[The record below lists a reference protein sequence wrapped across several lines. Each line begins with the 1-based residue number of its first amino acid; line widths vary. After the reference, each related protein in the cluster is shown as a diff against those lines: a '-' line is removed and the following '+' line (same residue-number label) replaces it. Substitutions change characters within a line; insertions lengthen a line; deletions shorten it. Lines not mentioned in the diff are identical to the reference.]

1 MLLEVIHTDIDK
13 NILSQILQWLMILI
27 PLTIQ
32 TINLHPHDSAVG
44 AGRAR
49 DWGQLYSV
57 TAPPSRGH
65 GPLLQHVVTRSNE
78 KTGALMLALYL
89 LK

>member
-27 PLTIQ
+27 PLSIQ
-32 TINLHPHDSAVG
+32 TINLHPYDSAVG

-49 DWGQLYSV
+49 DWATMRLGNY
-57 TAPPSRGH
+57 TA
-65 GPLLQHVVTRSNE
+65 LLLLHLAGMARSHN
-78 KTGALMLALYL
+78 MS
-89 LK
+89 